1 MKIDILKHP
10 ERVILSLWPPRV
22 LWLLLIDFCIT
33 QAAGQPLVMAKHLT
47 YDIIYDYSV
56 MSPAAVLWT
65 LQPSDFAG
73 RNLTKPKYFKQDRFL
88 PAPRLK
94 NSEFS
99 FTGFQRGHLCPSG
112 DRDGRRDWF
121 KDTFYTSNIV
131 PMTAECNAGS
141 WKEIESYC
149 RQLVVDGHRLR
160 IVAGVDG
167 FHFAPV
173 SNTSSRPR
181 VPVSLFK
188 IAVCTIHEGEV
199 WAWLVPNDHMPR
211 RELDCRHDLNSMS
224 AIIKPQVYNY
234 IILWIRK
241 MK

>member
-1 MKIDILKHP
+1 MKKNIWKHP
-10 ERVILSLWPPRV
+10 ERVIQNLWPR
-22 LWLLLIDFCIT
+22 LISCWLLIDFCIT
-33 QAAGQPLVMAKHLT
+33 YSSGQPFVMAKHLT

-73 RNLTKPKYFKQDRFL
+73 RSLTKPKYFKQDRFL

-94 NSEFS
+94 NSDFS

-131 PMTAECNAGS
+131 PMTAECNSGS

-149 RQLVVDGHRLR
+149 RQLVLDGHRLR

-167 FHFAPV
+167 YHFAAA
-173 SNTSSRPR
+173 SNTKSWPR
-181 VPVSLFK
+181 VPVSLYK
-188 IAVCTIHEGEV
+188 IAVCAIHNGEV
-199 WAWLVPNDHMPR
+199 WAWLVPNDHTPR
-211 RELDCRHDLNSMS
+211 REIDCRHYLDSMS